1 MTKSSL
7 SKKIIIPTFILL
19 VVVFGIFIMRD
30 VGETNKNFNKNVEQI
45 ENLKHV
51 AFLGYLNS
59 FVEKSEM
66 YLDGITSNPKVIEYF
81 RDRDRENLYELL
93 KKSYTKVR
101 SEGKVEQLHFALAP
115 ATSFLRFHS
124 PEKYGDDL
132 TKIRE
137 TIIVANREKRKV
149 IGPEAGAVAYGYRV
163 VTPLFDF
170 ENRHIGTVE
179 VSNNL
184 NNKFITN
191 FVNSS
196 EKAVHEGGLNVSLVA
211 KNADDGYMLLGSNY
225 ENELKESDKKISEIL
240 KELTKSG
247 MYREISGYQVD
258 SFYEFRDYSGS

>member
-101 SEGKVEQLHFALAP
+101 SEGKV
-115 ATSFLRFHS
+115 
-124 PEKYGDDL
+124 
-132 TKIRE
+132 
-137 TIIVANREKRKV
+137 
-149 IGPEAGAVAYGYRV
+149 
-163 VTPLFDF
+163 
-170 ENRHIGTVE
+170 
-179 VSNNL
+179 
-184 NNKFITN
+184 
-191 FVNSS
+191 
-196 EKAVHEGGLNVSLVA
+196 
-211 KNADDGYMLLGSNY
+211 
-225 ENELKESDKKISEIL
+225 
-240 KELTKSG
+240 
-247 MYREISGYQVD
+247 
-258 SFYEFRDYSGS
+258 